1 MKANLQFRIL
11 FKFFSVGMIATL
23 VHSTIFSLCI
33 ALEIITPQIANLF
46 AYLVA
51 LTVSYVGQRYW
62 TFATRK
68 PQSRFSTIPRFISVS
83 LLGYG
88 LNAFWVYTATT
99 ILGVSPYYSLLGIGL
114 FTPVM
119 TFFLLQFWVFGS
131 KKLRP

>member
-1 MKANLQFRIL
+1 MEINLHLRIL

-33 ALEIITPQIANLF
+33 ALEIVTPQTANLF

-51 LTVSYVGQRYW
+51 LTVCYVGKRYW

-68 PQSRFSTIPRFISVS
+68 PQSRFSTFPRFISVS

-88 LNAFWVYTATT
+88 LNAFWVYTATS
-99 ILGVSPYYSLLGIGL
+99 ILGGTPYYPLLGIWL
-114 FTPVM
+114 FTLEM
-119 TFFLLQFWVFGS
+119 TFF
-131 KKLRP
+131 